1 MLVLS
6 RKPEESIRI
15 GDEIEVTV
23 IEVRGDV
30 VKLGIS
36 APRSVSVYRKE
47 IYDAIQR
54 ENIAASESATRDL
67 TKVAQALL
75 KRKPETKES
84 DADSS

>member
-54 ENIAASESATRDL
+54 ENIAASESATGDL
-67 TKVAQALL
+67 AKVAQALL
-75 KRKPETKES
+75 KRKPEKKDP
-84 DADSS
+84 DAGPS

>member
-6 RKPEESIRI
+6 RKSDESIRI

-36 APRSVSVYRKE
+36 APKSVSVYRKE

-54 ENIAASESATRDL
+54 ENVAASESPAGDL
-67 TKVAQALL
+67 TQVAQALL
-75 KRKPETKES
+75 KRKPGKG
-84 DADSS
+84 DPPPGSS

>member
-15 GDEIEVTV
+15 GDDIEVTV

-54 ENIAASESATRDL
+54 ENIAASESAARDL
-67 TKVAQALL
+67 TQVAQALL
-75 KRKPETKES
+75 RRKPEKKDS
-84 DADSS
+84 DSDSS

>member
-6 RKPEESIRI
+6 RKPDESIRI
-15 GDEIEVTV
+15 GDEIEITV

-30 VKLGIS
+30 VKIGIS

-54 ENIAASESATRDL
+54 ENIAASESVAGDL
-67 TKVAQALL
+67 TKVARAC
-75 KRKPETKES
+75 
-84 DADSS
+84 

>member
-6 RKPEESIRI
+6 RKPDESIRI
-15 GDEIEVTV
+15 GDEIEITV

-30 VKLGIS
+30 VKIGIS

-54 ENIAASESATRDL
+54 ENIAASESAAEDL

-75 KRKPETKES
+75 KKKPEKK
-84 DADSS
+84 DPDSGSF